1 LELVTELTNYE
12 EFKEYDK
19 KYEKKYG
26 DNELTV
32 ISFDYIF
39 IINAIFIKLKAI
51 DLFLSNHKELI
62 GKCNF
67 IMWIKEFELEVDEEE
82 EEKEDEEEEEEED
95 EEEEEEEEEDDEDEE
110 NEKKKKNRKK
120 MKSHKKVKSLLSI
133 KQNNDND
140 NRKMEKYKQKIE
152 QEISKLKQKYNN
164 ENIITVEFGSDD
176 QTFNIFRRLA
186 IFKFYG
192 IKKCH
197 KS

>member
-1 LELVTELTNYE
+1 LKRFLGIFNEITKKGIISLSYLGRNIIIHIKQPQLNLDLVTELTNYE

-95 EEEEEEEEEDDEDEE
+95 EEEEEEEEEEDDEDEE
-110 NEKKKKNRKK
+110 NEKRKKNKKK
-120 MKSHKKVKSLLSI
+120 
-133 KQNNDND
+133 
-140 NRKMEKYKQKIE
+140 
-152 QEISKLKQKYNN
+152 
-164 ENIITVEFGSDD
+164 
-176 QTFNIFRRLA
+176 
-186 IFKFYG
+186 
-192 IKKCH
+192 
-197 KS
+197 